1 MLVAKSEANYYPEYI
16 YEEEYRQVVEKKR
29 RRRVKKASKRKNN
42 SKVLVKFACFTMA
55 LISLSIALFILVGYS
70 QITSL
75 RMEVTKLERQKL
87 ELEKSK
93 MNLVADLEELKNTI
107 NVSEEAI
114 TKLGMSYPKEG
125 QIIYVSTEDTRVET
139 SIDESASSKL
149 NEFLSIFS
157 GFFRRLQI

>member
-1 MLVAKSEANYYPEYI
+1 
-16 YEEEYRQVVEKKR
+16 
-29 RRRVKKASKRKNN
+29 
-42 SKVLVKFACFTMA
+42 
-55 LISLSIALFILVGYS
+55 
-70 QITSL
+70 
-75 RMEVTKLERQKL
+75 MEVTKLERQKL

-125 QIIYVSTEDTRVET
+125 QIIYISTEDTRVET